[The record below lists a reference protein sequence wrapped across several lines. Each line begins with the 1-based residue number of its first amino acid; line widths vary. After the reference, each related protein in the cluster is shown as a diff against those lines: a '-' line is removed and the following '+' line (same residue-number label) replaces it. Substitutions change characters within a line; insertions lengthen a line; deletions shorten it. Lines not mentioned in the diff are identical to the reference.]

1 MVSAFFLLLVFFV
14 VFRQNL
20 AGMKETIWRVLG
32 DSSFAALLLML
43 SESSC
48 RRVGVDRQTVVVVVG
63 AAGEEQYGQQFQEW
77 AVRWR
82 QAAEKAEAHYV
93 EIGGKPES
101 TESDK
106 NRLRA
111 ALEASAKESLEPL
124 WLVLIGH
131 GTFDGRSAKFNL
143 QGSDLSATD
152 LAEWLKPFRRPLAV
166 VNCASASGPFVNQ
179 LSGAGRVIVT
189 ATKSGQEQNFA
200 QFGEH
205 VSRTIAD
212 ASADLDKDGQTSL
225 LEAFV
230 AASSRVDEYYDQQ
243 GRLASE
249 HALIDDN
256 GDALGTPANWFRG
269 VRATRTSK
277 SGTLPDGLLAHQFCL
292 VRSALERNIPPELRV
307 QRDALELEM
316 ARLREKKS
324 ELPEDEYYALL
335 EPLLLK
341 LAELY
346 RDIVRSGF
354 ATASRRPRFVWHG
367 IDCLTP
373 SGSSQR

>member
-1 MVSAFFLLLVFFV
+1 MGGP
-14 VFRQNL
+14 L
-20 AGMKETIWRVLG
+20 ARRLRRKPRPTTWRL
-32 DSSFAALLLML
+32 A
-43 SESSC
+43 ESRSL
-48 RRVGVDRQTVVVVVG
+48 RSR
-63 AAGEEQYGQQFQEW
+63 
-77 AVRWR
+77 
-82 QAAEKAEAHYV
+82 
-93 EIGGKPES
+93 
-101 TESDK
+101 TE
-106 NRLRA
+106 NRLRE

-143 QGSDLSATD
+143 QGSDLGATD

-200 QFGEH
+200 RFGDARI
-205 VSRTIAD
+205 SRTIAD
-212 ASADLDKDGQTSL
+212 ASSDLDKDGQTSL

-256 GDALGTPANWFRG
+256 GDALGTPADWFRG

-292 VRSALERNIPPELRV
+292 VRTALERSIPPELRV
-307 QRDALELEM
+307 QRDALELEI

-341 LAELY
+341 LAGLLPAA
-346 RDIVRSGF
+346 R
-354 ATASRRPRFVWHG
+354 RRPFTGRRGLAHFSASFG
-367 IDCLTP
+367 PLQCE
-373 SGSSQR
+373 RMEAEKCA